1 MDFEG
6 VRDNVL
12 VGYGLVSGLDG
23 TGDNLQNSSFTQK
36 GLVDLLEKLGVN
48 TRGENIKTKNIAA
61 VIVTTTLPGF
71 SRSGSRIS
79 VNLSTLGDAKSLKGG
94 TLLATPLM
102 GVDGKIYAVAQGQV
116 GIGRLSDTRQGNFK
130 PILTSGYIINGA
142 LIEKEIPFKL
152 NSLSNINIALKNP
165 DFTTARSIAN
175 AINSYI
181 GDSIAKAQ
189 DPGTVLLKIPDQYQ
203 NNVVELLAD
212 IENISIVPHTVA
224 KIIIDEATGTVV
236 VGKEVKISKVAIAQ
250 KNLVV
255 KVTPLEEFGIKGE
268 FFSKD
273 NTKVQP
279 SGTALKIL
287 EPTANLT
294 DLVHGLNSLGVK
306 PQDLI
311 TILKSIQQAGALQAV
326 IEVK

>member
-36 GLVDLLEKLGVN
+36 GLVDLLEKLGIN

-116 GIGRLSDTRQGNFK
+116 GIGRLSDTRQDNFK

-250 KNLVV
+250 K
-255 KVTPLEEFGIKGE
+255 I
-268 FFSKD
+268 
-273 NTKVQP
+273 
-279 SGTALKIL
+279 
-287 EPTANLT
+287 
-294 DLVHGLNSLGVK
+294 
-306 PQDLI
+306 
-311 TILKSIQQAGALQAV
+311 
-326 IEVK
+326 